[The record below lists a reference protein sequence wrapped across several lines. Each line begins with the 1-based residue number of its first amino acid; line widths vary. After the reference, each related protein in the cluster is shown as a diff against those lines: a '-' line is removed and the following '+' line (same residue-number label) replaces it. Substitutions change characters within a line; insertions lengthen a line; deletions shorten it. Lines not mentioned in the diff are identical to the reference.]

1 MVKFS
6 ELTTKKSPNWCGGCG
21 DFPIL
26 MAVKNAMAELGTEQ
40 EKFLL
45 VSGIGCSS
53 KLPYWVKTYAFNG
66 LHGRPLPV
74 ATGAKLANHELTVIV
89 IAGDGDGYGEGTSHF
104 IHTARRNLNL
114 TYVVHNN
121 GVYGLTTG
129 QTTPTTPKGMKT
141 KSTPGGSIEMPFN
154 PISSAIAAGA
164 TYVAR
169 GFSGDVKQMTK
180 LIAEGVK
187 HRGFALIDILQP
199 CVTYNHI
206 NTYDFYKER
215 CYKLEDENHDYSDKV
230 KAFEKSLEWNS
241 RIPTGL
247 FYKEERPIFE
257 DEVIAIQKEP
267 LIKQNINNIDVTPL
281 MESFK

>member
-1 MVKFS
+1 MAKFS
-6 ELTTKKSPNWCGGCG
+6 ELTTKKTPNWCGGCG
-21 DFPIL
+21 DYPIL
-26 MAVKNAMAELGTEQ
+26 MSVKNAMAELGIEQ

-66 LHGRPLPV
+66 LHGRALPV

-89 IAGDGDGYGEGTSHF
+89 VGGDGDGYGEGTSHF
-104 IHTARRNLNL
+104 MHAARRNINL

-129 QTTPTTPKGMKT
+129 QATPATPTGMKT
-141 KSTPGGSIEMPFN
+141 KSTPEGNIEMPFN
-154 PISSAIAAGA
+154 PLTAAIAAGA

-169 GFSGDVKQMTK
+169 GFAGDTKQLTK
-180 LIAEGVK
+180 LIADGAR

-199 CVTYNHI
+199 CVTYNHV
-206 NTYDFYKER
+206 NTYEFYRKR
-215 CYKLEDENHDYSDKV
+215 CYRLEDDHNPADKA
-230 KAFEKSLEWNS
+230 KAFEKAQEFGN

-257 DEVIAIQKEP
+257 DAVKALRAGP
-267 LIKQNINNIDVTPL
+267 LVKQNINNVEITRL
-281 MESFK
+281 MEAFK

>member
-1 MVKFS
+1 MVKFA
-6 ELTTKKSPNWCGGCG
+6 ELNTKKTPNWCGGCG
-21 DFPIL
+21 DYPIL
-26 MAVKNAMAELGTEQ
+26 MSVKNAIAELGIEQ

-66 LHGRPLPV
+66 LHGRALPL

-89 IAGDGDGYGEGTSHF
+89 VGGDGDGYGEGTSHF
-104 IHTARRNLNL
+104 IHTARRNINL

-129 QTTPTTPKGMKT
+129 QTTPTTPTGMKT
-141 KSTPGGSIEMPFN
+141 KSTPDGNIETPFN
-154 PISSAIAAGA
+154 PIGVAIASGA

-169 GFSGDVKQMTK
+169 AFAGDVKQLTK
-180 LIAEGVK
+180 LIADGAR

-199 CVTYNHI
+199 CVTYNHV
-206 NTYDFYKER
+206 NTYDFYRER
-215 CYKLEDENHDYSDKV
+215 CYKLEDEQHDPTNKA
-230 KAFEKSLEWNS
+230 KAFEKAQEWGG

-247 FYKEERPIFE
+247 FYKEEKPIFE
-257 DEVIAIQKEP
+257 DDVKAIQEKP
-267 LIKQNINNIDVTPL
+267 LVKHNINNVQITRL
-281 MESFK
+281 MERFK